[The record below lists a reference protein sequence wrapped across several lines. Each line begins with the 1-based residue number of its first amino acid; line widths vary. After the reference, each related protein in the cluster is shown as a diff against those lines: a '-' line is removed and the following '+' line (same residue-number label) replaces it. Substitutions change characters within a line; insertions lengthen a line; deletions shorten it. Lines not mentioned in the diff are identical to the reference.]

1 MKQPKLT
8 ITFHNPNTTEEL
20 VAELVK
26 IAAEVAAE
34 KVRQEII
41 NSGWNQE
48 EELEYGEEIM
58 QPQLTM

>member
-34 KVRQEII
+34 KVRKEII
-41 NSGWNQE
+41 NSNWEQE
-48 EELEYGEEIM
+48 NNLEYDAEMTE
-58 QPQLTM
+58 PQLSM